1 MTTGICPQIR
11 EALYL
16 AVWTLSLQN
25 LFTQQNWIKSS
36 TLKHLSGYYGGVY
49 FFH

>member
-16 AVWTLSLQN
+16 AVWTSSLQN
-25 LFTQQNWIKSS
+25 MFIQKWIKSS